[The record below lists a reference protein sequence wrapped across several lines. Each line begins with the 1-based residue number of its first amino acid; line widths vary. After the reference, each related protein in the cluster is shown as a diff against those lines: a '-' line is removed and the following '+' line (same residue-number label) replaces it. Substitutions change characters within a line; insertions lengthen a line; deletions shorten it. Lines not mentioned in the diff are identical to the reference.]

1 MVETALWAMVPAMN
15 YIGSIA
21 ALFAALMLT
30 ASPAAAQ
37 RCPATK
43 GSPTVYA
50 IGSSTLGSVLGP
62 MLQRILKDDGVEMHR
77 WGRASSGLA
86 RPDFHD
92 WLALTPGLMSKHKPD
107 IVVVSLG
114 TNDFQPLYNKGK
126 WVLLESKKWEAIYA
140 KRVDKLLTQTGG
152 KNKQRLVIWMGP
164 HAFAGERAE
173 AQGPVVN
180 RIMRERVEAYAAAG
194 GNAVFVDAFGAT
206 RGRNGRPL
214 VEARLPGSSKV
225 ERIRT
230 HDDIHL
236 TTDGVRWL
244 MAEPVLTYIR
254 PCIPGN
260 EPVATNDA
268 PSAAEDAPSGDD
280 PTTAVAA
287 DDGGEVA
294 AEADAGADA
303 AGDAPAS
310 AEGETGAADGDK
322 PEGDVPAKA
331 QDEGDAPQAEEGRGD
346 GARPAEADD
355 DAKPE
360 ADDAAKPEADDAAK
374 PEADDAAKP
383 SADQAEPNG
392 DRADTAKPS
401 GDQAEPAKPSG
412 DQAETASPAPS
423 GDRVART
430 APAPAEHPD
439 EAHGKPAPPVPA
451 GPPAPAPSRAVP
463 DRGGDAGALRPQV
476 ARLRTAQGR

>member
-1 MVETALWAMVPAMN
+1 MVPAMKN
-15 YIGSIA
+15 TGLIA
-21 ALFAALMLT
+21 TLFAALMLT

-62 MLQRILKDDGVEMHR
+62 MLQRILKDDGIEMHR

-92 WLALTPGLMSKHKPD
+92 WLALAPGLMAKHKPD

-126 WVLLESKKWEAIYA
+126 WVGLDSEKWEAIYA
-140 KRVDKLLTQTGG
+140 KRVDKLLTLTGG
-152 KNKQRLVIWMGP
+152 KKKQRLVIWMGP

-206 RGRNGRPL
+206 LGRNGRPL
-214 VEARLPGSSKV
+214 EEAKLPGSSKV

-230 HDDIHL
+230 GDNIHL

-260 EPVATNDA
+260 DPVATNDA
-268 PSAAEDAPSGDD
+268 PSAAEAAPSGDGAG
-280 PTTAVAA
+280 TAEDGGGAVAAEGDAGATATGDAPISAQGESAAA
-287 DDGGEVA
+287 DDGQK
-294 AEADAGADA
+294 
-303 AGDAPAS
+303 
-310 AEGETGAADGDK
+310 ADGDK
-322 PEGDVPAKA
+322 VDGDAPVKDEA
-331 QDEGDAPQAEEGRGD
+331 QGEADAPQAEEPRDD
-346 GARPAEADD
+346 GARPTETD
-355 DAKPE
+355 DAAKPQPA
-360 ADDAAKPEADDAAK
+360 ADDAAKPDGDSAAKPNGDQADAAK
-374 PEADDAAKP
+374 PDGDSAAKPNGDRPDAAKP
-383 SADQAEPNG
+383 N
-392 DRADTAKPS
+392 
-401 GDQAEPAKPSG
+401 GDQADAAKP
-412 DQAETASPAPS
+412 AP
-423 GDRVART
+423 DVARVART
-430 APAPAEHPD
+430 APGPAQQPD
-439 EAHGKPAPPVPA
+439 EAHVKPAPPVPT
-451 GPPAPAPSRAVP
+451 GPPAPARSPSRVAP
-463 DRGGDAGALRPQV
+463 DRDGDAGAVRPRV
-476 ARLRTAQGR
+476 ARVRTSEER